1 MAHRILV
8 IDDDFNL
15 VEMMRHSLEAQG
27 YHTDIVH
34 DGRSGLDAYRKRNP
48 DLILLDVAMPG
59 MNGFEVADEIRR
71 AEKNTGKHTPIVVLT
86 AYAQSF
92 FVSVSFESK
101 IDGYLTKPIMPKD
114 LIAQIEQ
121 FLPHQA

>member
-1 MAHRILV
+1 MSHRILV

-15 VEMMRHSLEAQG
+15 AEMVQHALESEG
-27 YHTDIVH
+27 YIADVAH
-34 DGRSGLDAYRKRNP
+34 DGRSGLDLYRSNNP
-48 DLILLDVAMPG
+48 NLILLDIAMPG
-59 MNGFEVADEIRR
+59 MNGFEVASEIRR
-71 AEKNTGKHTPIVVLT
+71 VEKGQKHHTPIIILT

-92 FVSVSFESK
+92 FVSVGFETQ

-121 FLPHQA
+121 FLPDQV